1 MSKYIHFHYVS
12 VYYKDIH
19 HFISE
24 VFEFVRDFY
33 FIIDNNEHI
42 YNQKK
47 FDKLNLDEIH
57 LHQTTPIFLTPLPLS
72 YLINSYETEEELMER
87 IGKDILELNS
97 KMNKSNETIV
107 LTLTTELFPPNE
119 MEIEDEIKYP
129 KDYYYI
135 FQVNSKNYPSEEE
148 FRDKIKHHID
158 NYFKNQS
165 EFLKLKTE
173 DLTDVENGIKYEGD
187 DISYSGNNRFL
198 IYDLTD
204 YPFAEKHY
212 ENVIQ
217 SLEEIKS
224 ENLPDDCS
232 IIVQLSYTML
242 PF

>member
-33 FIIDNNEHI
+33 FIVDNNEHF
-42 YNQKK
+42 YDQKK
-47 FDKLNLDEIH
+47 FEKLNLDEIH
-57 LHQTTPIFLTPLPLS
+57 LHHTTPIFLTPLPLS

-87 IGKDILELNS
+87 IGKDILELHS

-107 LTLTTELFPPNE
+107 LTLSTELFPPNE
-119 MEIEDEIKYP
+119 TEFEVEIKYP
-129 KDYYYI
+129 EDYYYI
-135 FQVNSKNYPSEEE
+135 FQVNSKNYQSDEE
-148 FRDKIKHHID
+148 FREKIKVYID
-158 NYFKNQS
+158 NYFNNYN
-165 EFLKLKTE
+165 EFLHLKPE

-198 IYDLTD
+198 LYNLTD
-204 YPFAEKHY
+204 YPSAEKHY

-232 IIVQLSYTML
+232 IIVRLSYTLL

>member
-33 FIIDNNEHI
+33 FIVENNEHF
-42 YNQKK
+42 YDQKK

-57 LHQTTPIFLTPLPLS
+57 LHHTTPIFLTPLPLS

-87 IGKDILELNS
+87 IEKDVMELHS

-107 LTLTTELFPPNE
+107 ITFTTELFSSTQF
-119 MEIEDEIKYP
+119 EIEEVEQP
-129 KDYYYI
+129 MDYYYI
-135 FQVNSKNYPSEEE
+135 FQVNSKNYQSEEE
-148 FRDKIKHHID
+148 FREKIKVYID
-158 NYFKNQS
+158 NYFNNQD
-165 EFLKLKTE
+165 EFLKRKTE
-173 DLTDVENGIKYEGD
+173 DLTVVENGIRYEGD
-187 DISYSGNNRFL
+187 DISYSGTNRILF
-198 IYDLTD
+198 YELTD
-204 YPFAEKHY
+204 YPSAEKHY
-212 ENVIQ
+212 EKVIH

-232 IIVQLSYTML
+232 IIVRLSYTMM

>member
-33 FIIDNNEHI
+33 FIVENKENFYD
-42 YNQKK
+42 QKK
-47 FDKLNLDEIH
+47 FDKLNMEEIH
-57 LHQTTPIFLTPLPLS
+57 LHHTTPIFLTPLPLS
-72 YLINSYETEEELMER
+72 YLINSYDTEEELMDR
-87 IGKDILELNS
+87 IEKDVMELHS

-107 LTLTTELFPPNE
+107 ITFTTELYSPNE
-119 MEIEDEIKYP
+119 LEIEEEKQP
-129 KDYYYI
+129 MDYYYI
-135 FQVNSKNYPSEEE
+135 FQVNSKNYQSEEE

-158 NYFKNQS
+158 NYFNNQD
-165 EFLKLKTE
+165 EFLKRKTE
-173 DLTDVENGIKYEGD
+173 DLTVVENGIRYAGD
-187 DISYSGNNRFL
+187 DISYSGTNRILF
-198 IYDLTD
+198 YELTD
-204 YPFAEKHY
+204 YPSAEKHY

-232 IIVQLSYTML
+232 IIVRLSYTRM

>member
-33 FIIDNNEHI
+33 FIVENKENFYD
-42 YNQKK
+42 QKK
-47 FDKLNLDEIH
+47 FDKLNMEEIH
-57 LHQTTPIFLTPLPLS
+57 LHHTTPIFLTPLSLS

-87 IGKDILELNS
+87 IEKDVMELHS
-97 KMNKSNETIV
+97 KMNKSNETIA
-107 LTLTTELFPPNE
+107 LTFTTELLSPNE
-119 MEIEDEIKYP
+119 LEIEEEQQ

-135 FQVNSKNYPSEEE
+135 FQINSNNYQSEEL
-148 FRDKIKHHID
+148 FKDKIKHHID
-158 NYFKNQS
+158 NYFNNQD
-165 EFLKLKTE
+165 EFLNLKPE
-173 DLTDVENGIKYEGD
+173 DLTDVGTNRILFYE
-187 DISYSGNNRFL
+187 
-198 IYDLTD
+198 LTD
-204 YPFAEKHY
+204 YPSAEKHY

-232 IIVQLSYTML
+232 IIVRLSYTRM

>member
-33 FIIDNNEHI
+33 FIVENKENFYD
-42 YNQKK
+42 QKK
-47 FDKLNLDEIH
+47 FDKLNMDEIH
-57 LHQTTPIFLTPLPLS
+57 LHHTTPIFLTPLPLS

-87 IGKDILELNS
+87 IEKDAMELHS
-97 KMNKSNETIV
+97 KMNKSNETIA
-107 LTLTTELFPPNE
+107 LTFTTELLSPNE
-119 MEIEDEIKYP
+119 LEIEEEEHK

-135 FQVNSKNYPSEEE
+135 FQVNSQNYQSEEE
-148 FRDKIKHHID
+148 FMEKIKYHID
-158 NYFKNQS
+158 NYFNNQD
-165 EFLKLKTE
+165 EFLNLKPE

-198 IYDLTD
+198 LYNLTD
-204 YPFAEKHY
+204 YPSAEKHY

-232 IIVQLSYTML
+232 IIVRLSYTMM